1 MNIPTAKYL
10 KKKAGN
16 RLASGREPQK
26 VALYY
31 GAILIAAEF
40 VVLVLNYV
48 LDGQISK
55 TGGLSNIGLR
65 SVLSTAQTV
74 VSVLQSILTMCLNL
88 GFTAAMLRIARRQ
101 YASPMTL
108 KAGAERFGV
117 LLRKNIFLML
127 LYSGAAIA
135 ALYLSIGI
143 FMISPL
149 SSRFMAVAV
158 PMMEQ
163 VNYDPQAFLGNEE
176 LYASLM
182 PTMTPMF
189 ILYGILTIAAFAVI
203 SYRYRM
209 TDYLLIEK
217 PQMGAMGAMRE
228 SQRMMRGN
236 KIAMFKLDLSFWWYY
251 LAMAA
256 GLLCSYLNVLLS
268 LAGITLPLPETVAFF
283 LPYVLNMAVDFAVI
297 YFLACKVEVTY
308 ALAYDSLIPHEKN
321 DGVVLGNIFQM

>member
-1 MNIPTAKYL
+1 MNIPSAKYL
-10 KKKAGN
+10 KKKADN
-16 RLASGREPQK
+16 RLASGREPRK

-31 GAILIAAEF
+31 GAILIASQL

-65 SVLSTAQTV
+65 SMLSTVETV
-74 VSVLQSILTMCLNL
+74 ASVGQSIVSMCLNL
-88 GFTAAMLRIARRQ
+88 GFIAAMLRIARRQ

-108 KAGAERFGV
+108 KAGFERFGV
-117 LLRKNIFLML
+117 LLRKNIFLGL
-127 LYSGAAIA
+127 LYCGAGIA
-135 ALYLSIGI
+135 AFYLAVGL
-143 FMISPL
+143 FLFSPL
-149 SSRFMAVAV
+149 SARFMGAVI

-163 VNYDPQAFLGNEE
+163 ANYDPQVLIANEE
-176 LYASLM
+176 FVVSMLPAM
-182 PTMTPMF
+182 VPMF
-189 ILYGILTIAAFAVI
+189 ILYGIFVIAAIALI

-209 TDYLLIEK
+209 ADYLLIEK
-217 PQMGAMGAMRE
+217 PQLGALGAMRE

-236 KIAMFKLDLSFWWYY
+236 KIAMFKIDLSFWWYY

-256 GLLCSYLNVLLS
+256 GIVVSYVDVVLNIF
-268 LAGITLPLPETVAFF
+268 GITLPLPETAAFF
-283 LPYVLNMAVDFAVI
+283 LPYILNMAVDFAVI
-297 YFLACKVEVTY
+297 YFLACKAEVTY

>member
-1 MNIPTAKYL
+1 MNIPSAKYL
-10 KKKAGN
+10 KKKADN
-16 RLASGREPQK
+16 RLASGREPRK

-31 GAILIAAEF
+31 GAILIASQL

-65 SVLSTAQTV
+65 SMLSTVETV
-74 VSVLQSILTMCLNL
+74 ASVGQSIVSMCLNL
-88 GFTAAMLRIARRQ
+88 GFIAAMLRIARRQ

-108 KAGAERFGV
+108 KAGFERFGV
-117 LLRKNIFLML
+117 LLRKNIFLGL
-127 LYSGAAIA
+127 LYCGAGVA
-135 ALYLSIGI
+135 AFYLAVGL
-143 FMISPL
+143 FLFSPL
-149 SSRFMAVAV
+149 SARFMGAVI

-163 VNYDPQAFLGNEE
+163 ANYDPQVLIANEE
-176 LYASLM
+176 FVVSMLPAM
-182 PTMTPMF
+182 VPMF
-189 ILYGILTIAAFAVI
+189 ILYGIFVIAAIALI

-209 TDYLLIEK
+209 VDYLLIEK
-217 PQMGAMGAMRE
+217 PQLGALGAMRE

-236 KIAMFKLDLSFWWYY
+236 KIAMFKIDLSFWWYY

-256 GLLCSYLNVLLS
+256 GIVCSYVDVVLSIL
-268 LAGITLPLPETVAFF
+268 GITLPLPETAAFF
-283 LPYVLNMAVDFAVI
+283 LPYILNMAVDFAVI

-308 ALAYDSLIPHEKN
+308 ALVYDALIPHEKN